1 MTICLRNNRKLLIN
15 KIKINHEL
23 FFESGNDDEE
33 EDELRQMTRDDFD
46 FVLGRIDR
54 MELSVANV
62 ISKVG
67 LFFMLNKKFQN

>member
-1 MTICLRNNRKLLIN
+1 MIEINLVHNLLN
-15 KIKINHEL
+15 L
-23 FFESGNDDEE
+23 FFISSGNDNEEE

-62 ISKVG
+62 ISKVS
-67 LFFMLNKKFQN
+67 FFRNFK

>member
-1 MTICLRNNRKLLIN
+1 
-15 KIKINHEL
+15 L
-23 FFESGNDDEE
+23 FFISSGNDNEEE

-62 ISKVG
+62 ISKVS
-67 LFFMLNKKFQN
+67 FFRNFK